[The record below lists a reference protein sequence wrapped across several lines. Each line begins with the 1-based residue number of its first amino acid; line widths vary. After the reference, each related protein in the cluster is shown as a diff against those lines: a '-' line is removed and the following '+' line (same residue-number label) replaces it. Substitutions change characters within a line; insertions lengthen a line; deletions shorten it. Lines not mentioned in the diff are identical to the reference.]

1 MRLTSPS
8 DPWRELWEL
17 RDRVEQIFQELGQPA
32 ATELVSRPPT
42 EVLEDPAA
50 YTLRFDL
57 PGLTAE
63 AITLQIEEGTL
74 WLSGTKT
81 AGPEEGRLL
90 RGERRSGRLAT
101 AVPLPR
107 DADASALTAE
117 LDQGVLTVTLP
128 RRAAGVARRIL
139 VSRKELS

>member
-1 MRLTSPS
+1 MKRTSPA

-17 RDRVEQIFQELGQPA
+17 HERVEQVFSELARPA
-32 ATELVSRPPT
+32 VPAPLFRPPT
-42 EVLEDPAA
+42 EVLEDASA

-63 AITLQIEEGTL
+63 AITLQLEEGTL
-74 WLSGTKT
+74 WLSGVQT

-90 RGERRSGRLAT
+90 RGERRSGRFAA

-107 DADASALTAE
+107 DADPSALAAE

-128 RRAAGVARRIL
+128 RRVVAAARRIPI
-139 VSRKELS
+139 SRKEPA